1 MLSMKGSV
9 INLDLTSIL
18 TDKKRII
25 DQIFLVRTHIYSLK
39 IKLVENIM
47 VRKVTILISTLA
59 DGAV

>member
-39 IKLVENIM
+39 IKLFENIM
-47 VRKVTILISTLA
+47 VRKVISTLA